1 MREIA
6 VLGYGLTKF
15 GELWDKSLRDL
26 FVEASLKAI
35 EKAGV
40 DEIDALYVGCMSS
53 GLFNEQEHLGA
64 LMVDYLGKN
73 PVPAT
78 RVESACASGG
88 AAILQGVYAIASGFY
103 DTVLVGG
110 VEKMTDVSGGNATV
124 ALGTAADS
132 SYELFFGAT
141 FPGLYALMATAHM
154 EKYGTTR
161 DALSMVAVKN
171 HFHGKFNPYAQFPFE
186 ITKEQVLQS
195 PVVSEPLHLLDCSPI
210 TDGAAVIILTTK
222 EKAEKTGKP
231 YILLKGFGQA
241 SDTIALHQREEITF
255 LKAVSKAAEK
265 AYKMA
270 NITPKD
276 ICLAEVHDCFTIA
289 EIMVYEA
296 LGFAEKGKGQE
307 LILNGDTKLGGK
319 IPVNTSGG
327 LKAKGHPVG
336 ATGVAQVCEIFQQ
349 LTGEAEKRQV
359 EGAKIGLC
367 QNMGGTGA
375 SSVVTIWEV
384 KK

>member
-1 MREIA
+1 MKEIA
-6 VLGYGLTKF
+6 VIGYGLTKF

-26 FVEASLKAI
+26 FVEAALKAI
-35 EKAGV
+35 EKSGT

-53 GLFNEQEHLGA
+53 GLFSEQEHLGA
-64 LMVDYLGKN
+64 LMADYLGKN
-73 PVPAT
+73 PIPAV

-88 AAILQGVYAIASGFY
+88 VAILQGIYAIASGFY
-103 DTVLVGG
+103 ETVLVGG
-110 VEKMTDVSGGNATV
+110 VEKMTDVSGGSATI

-154 EKYGTTR
+154 EKYKTTR
-161 DALSMVAVKN
+161 DALSLVAVKN
-171 HFHGKFNPYAQFPFE
+171 HFHGKFNPYVQFQME
-186 ITKEQVLQS
+186 ITKEQVLSS
-195 PVVSEPLHLLDCSPI
+195 PMVAEPLHLLDCSPI
-210 TDGAAVIILTTK
+210 TDGAAAIVLTTK
-222 EKAEKTGKP
+222 EKAKKIGRP

-241 SDTIALHQREEITF
+241 SDTIGLHQREDITF
-255 LKAVSKAAEK
+255 LSAVAKAAEA

-270 NITPKD
+270 NIKPED
-276 ICLAEVHDCFTIA
+276 LSLAEIHDCFTIA

-307 LILNGDTKLGGK
+307 LILKEKTKLGGK

-327 LKAKGHPVG
+327 LKSKGHPVG
-336 ATGVAQVCEIFQQ
+336 ATGVAQVCEIYQQ
-349 LTGEAEKRQV
+349 LTKEAEKRQV

-384 KK
+384 MK